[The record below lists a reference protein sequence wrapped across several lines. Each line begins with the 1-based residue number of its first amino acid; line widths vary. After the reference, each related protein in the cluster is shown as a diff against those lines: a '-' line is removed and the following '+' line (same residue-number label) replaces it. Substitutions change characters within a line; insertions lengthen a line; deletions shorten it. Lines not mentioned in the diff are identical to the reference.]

1 MSPTVLNII
10 GVGDR
15 REVEASYR
23 RRIATG
29 LSQLDWVIRERV
41 KIHAQT
47 VIRKRQYT
55 PEHARFARML
65 AEAKTVRASIYR
77 HLERGELYLAL
88 ESLLQYNINC

>member
-1 MSPTVLNII
+1 MSPTIQNII
-10 GVGDR
+10 GITDA

-23 RRIATG
+23 RRISSG
-29 LSQLDWVIRERV
+29 VSQLDWIIRERV

-47 VIRKRQYT
+47 VMRKRQYT

-65 AEAKTVRASIYR
+65 AQAKSVRASVYR

-88 ESLLQYNINC
+88 ECLLQYNINC